1 MVFPLRIEKLVS
13 ILEDKKLDALI
24 ITSPPNIQYYLG
36 VKTIADSTLVF
47 YLDKRGEKILYT
59 PILEYY
65 RMRDSLKEIDVAA
78 VSKSLELADGKQ
90 VKKSF
95 DELIKDLGARH
106 SRIGSDHKMSPI
118 ASKVI
123 EALGNKLIDI
133 TRDIWNHRMIKD
145 NNELEAIKKSIET
158 TINGIKALISYIGD
172 NVTDTELAGIF
183 EHRVRR
189 GGAEEQAFP
198 PLILFKPENS
208 YPHNLPVGRRISKRD
223 LVLVDVGIKING
235 YCSDLTRTIPWGRIS
250 REERIVIEAI
260 NEAIE
265 NVLDKAQP
273 GMKASEID
281 GIARDTLSKY
291 GLSKYF
297 IHGLGHGLGINVH
310 EPPYITLGNNDVVKP
325 GMVFT
330 IEPGVY
336 KPGKYGVRIEEDV
349 LMTNKG
355 LRVLSHRLSRIP

>member
-1 MVFPLRIEKLVS
+1 MGSEMCI
-13 ILEDKKLDALI
+13 
-24 ITSPPNIQYYLG
+24 
-36 VKTIADSTLVF
+36 
-47 YLDKRGEKILYT
+47 
-59 PILEYY
+59 
-65 RMRDSLKEIDVAA
+65 RDSLTGE
-78 VSKSLELADGKQ
+78 
-90 VKKSF
+90 
-95 DELIKDLGARH
+95 R
-106 SRIGSDHKMSPI
+106 SPI
-118 ASKVI
+118 WDPYAKGVLFGLSASHKRGDVI
-123 EALGNKLIDI
+123 RAILEGVAYSFL
-133 TRDIWNHRMIKD
+133 D
-145 NNELEAIKKSIET
+145 NLKIYE
-158 TINGIKALISYIGD
+158 D
-172 NVTDTELAGIF
+172 
-183 EHRVRR
+183 
-189 GGAEEQAFP
+189 
-198 PLILFKPENS
+198 
-208 YPHNLPVGRRISKRD
+208 
-223 LVLVDVGIKING
+223 DVGIKING

-281 GIARDTLSKY
+281 GIARDTLNKH